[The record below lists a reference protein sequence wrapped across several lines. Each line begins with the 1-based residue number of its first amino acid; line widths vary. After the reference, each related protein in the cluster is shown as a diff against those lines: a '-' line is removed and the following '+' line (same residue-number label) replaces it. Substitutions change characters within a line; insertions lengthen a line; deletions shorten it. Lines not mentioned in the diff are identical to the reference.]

1 MTEESERKLTGY
13 CGLYCG
19 DCIRYHSKAS
29 DLARQLIEELNNT
42 QFEKYAKIK
51 SSSKKQF
58 DAIKRFEHYKKCY
71 AVLEAVAKLQCNSP
85 CRIGEGCAAFS
96 CNILEC
102 CRQKGFEGFWQC
114 EIFENCEKFTTLKS
128 VHGDTPQQNLIEI
141 KKHGIDNWAKH
152 RHKAYVWQK

>member
-102 CRQKGFEGFWQC
+102 CRQKGFEGCW
-114 EIFENCEKFTTLKS
+114 
-128 VHGDTPQQNLIEI
+128 
-141 KKHGIDNWAKH
+141 
-152 RHKAYVWQK
+152 